1 MARNAAN
8 YLLSVSQPAGS
19 VLEHLPPTYEDRPNT
34 TNIARER
41 KDQLMMFYPAL
52 TGSTYLDLYDA
63 TGETKYLE
71 ASVKMAETY
80 VKTQLPS
87 GSWPLMVWIE
97 NGEPVEQNLCVPT
110 DIINFLD
117 RLAADYGQTRFRE
130 SSEMAFDWIMQNPV
144 KSFHWEGQFEDVG
157 YSKHYSNM
165 ERGKPFSFAVIL
177 LDRSEKDP
185 TYVELAEELIRF
197 AEDQF
202 VVWEQALSR
211 ELFRT
216 PQRQIPS
223 RSYLTSTWLTPCVLE
238 QYGYYTPIDASSAS
252 AILAYKKAY
261 EVTGKELY
269 LAKAITL
276 ADNQTVA
283 QELAGGIYPT
293 YQMALPGWNW
303 TTDPAQGGSETKP
316 AWSGWL
322 NCATV
327 TAKALLDVDELIS
340 GKE

>member
-1 MARNAAN
+1 
-8 YLLSVSQPAGS
+8 
-19 VLEHLPPTYEDRPNT
+19 
-34 TNIARER
+34 
-41 KDQLMMFYPAL
+41 
-52 TGSTYLDLYDA
+52 
-63 TGETKYLE
+63 
-71 ASVKMAETY
+71 
-80 VKTQLPS
+80 
-87 GSWPLMVWIE
+87 
-97 NGEPVEQNLCVPT
+97 
-110 DIINFLD
+110 
-117 RLAADYGQTRFRE
+117 
-130 SSEMAFDWIMQNPV
+130 
-144 KSFHWEGQFEDVG
+144 
-157 YSKHYSNM
+157 M

-177 LDRSEKDP
+177 LSRAEKDP
-185 TYVELAEELIRF
+185 SYVELAEELIRF

-211 ELFRT
+211 DLFRT

-223 RSYLTSTWLTPCVLE
+223 RSYLTGTWLTPCVLE

-261 EVTGKELY
+261 EVTGRELY

-283 QELAGGIYPT
+283 QDLAGGIYPT

-303 TTDPAQGGSETKP
+303 TTDPAQGGSESKP

-327 TAKALLDVDELIS
+327 TARALLDLDELVS